1 MAATTTPAFTL
12 TPYPHEF
19 ANMVNIEF
27 HPNAVR
33 GDLRVNEALVGSP
46 DVECCPFRELV
57 VGDTLC
63 ALGFR
68 SGGRRK
74 VRATRVENGRAYVLV
89 QEGWYRWPKVYTHV
103 I

>member
-1 MAATTTPAFTL
+1 MSTYTHTYAIHAAAD
-12 TPYPHEF
+12 F
-19 ANMVNIEF
+19 ATDKAI
-27 HPNAVR
+27 
-33 GDLRVNEALVGSP
+33 GDLRVNEALVGSR
-46 DVECCPFRELV
+46 DVECCTFNQIV

-74 VRATRVENGRAYVLV
+74 VQAVRIVDGVGYVLV
-89 QEGWYRWPKVYTHV
+89 KEGWYRWHKVYAHV